1 MEAQERETLR
11 KMSKHVAY
19 EWDMLV
25 DLANLLPGLEGAP
38 NKLVRYACIES
49 FLMHAR
55 QLLLF
60 LYEGPTRKRDD
71 DVYAVQYA
79 ETWVTVRPKE
89 VPPSLLEMKD
99 AVDKRV
105 AHVTTRRVDES
116 RYKVE
121 EWARALAILADSFL
135 AKASDDLFVAKPDS
149 KLTARLN
156 LPQTKTGSSYVTS
169 TATRDDRPVFIPAV
183 DVPEKNKP

>member
-1 MEAQERETLR
+1 MATQERETLR

-79 ETWVTVRPKE
+79 ATWATVRPKE

-105 AHVTTRRVDES
+105 AHLTTQRVDES

-121 EWARALAILADSFL
+121 EWARVLATLADSFL
-135 AKASDDLFVAKPDS
+135 TVASDDLFAAKPAS
-149 KLTARLN
+149 TLTSRLG
-156 LPQTKTGSSYVTS
+156 LRIETAPFYVTG
-169 TATRDDRPVFIPAV
+169 TAARDDRSPLISVAAPA
-183 DVPEKNKP
+183 KRKP